1 MPAPKTAYSKQDI
14 KATVSGTAHRLGR
27 MPKALS
33 AYQSDAFMEM
43 TFYLDKVLHTK
54 DSGGTDCVIGC
65 VSANTSNYK
74 MHASKRIGHLR
85 VTSGTTGDYILLT
98 DGGLNTLGKSEISP
112 KVYKGA
118 TNYVFYGYSNNAA
131 YYLPGTMKLEY
142 WTGSGNHTL
151 IDNVLNVSPGTSAAG
166 TLTTPVSITT
176 TAASYNFRTFH
187 TNTEGTYS
195 GATQTAPVRGT
206 CKMITVRKVSSI
218 SDNYTTGTS
227 YNVLVFEDYYQTLAS
242 STQSSG
248 HYEYPNLKNLF
259 ATATS
264 STLTTN
270 SLLNSASTTNVSD
283 VVWGAHMTQ
292 GMYYGVPTTYNGSD
306 YKIVYVNADGY
317 PYKWAT
323 STYTPAVT
331 SYTIILDGDFDF
343 SSYVYYDEESQVT
356 LTGNGTIATSTFGA
370 WFGASSWSIHNVPAS
385 KLNLIGEQVCWLTID
400 LTGWGVPGQYDVTLT
415 LYDSNTGNEASVTSE
430 MGYFQ
435 GGISLDLGN
444 LKNYA
449 IGGTI
454 HVDVTLEAVGK

>member
-1 MPAPKTAYSKQDI
+1 MAAPKTAYSKQDI

-33 AYQSDAFMEM
+33 EYDSDASMKM
-43 TFYLDKVLHTK
+43 TFYLDNVLHTK

-65 VSANTSNYK
+65 VSANTYNYN

-98 DGGLNTLGKSEISP
+98 DGGLNTLGKGE
-112 KVYKGA
+112 VTTFYKGA
-118 TNYVFYGYSNNAA
+118 TNYVFYAYSNTAA
-131 YYLPGTMKLEY
+131 YYLPHTFKLDY
-142 WTGSGNHTL
+142 WTGSGAHTL
-151 IDNVLNVSPGTSAAG
+151 VDNVSTVQSGVTSSG
-166 TLTTPVSITT
+166 VKSTPVSIAT
-176 TAASYNFRTFH
+176 TAATYNLRALA
-187 TNTEGTYS
+187 TNTEGTFS
-195 GATQTAPVRGT
+195 GSTVTAPVRGA

-270 SLLNSASTTNVSD
+270 SLLNTGSTTNISNI
-283 VVWGAHMTQ
+283 VWNLHLPQ
-292 GMYYGVPTTYNGSD
+292 GMFYGVPTTYNGSD
-306 YKIVYVNADGY
+306 YKIVYVNASGY

-323 STYTPAVT
+323 STYSPTVT
-331 SYTIILDGDFDF
+331 SYNIGIYGNFNF
-343 SSYVYYDEESQVT
+343 SSYISYNDSSTIT
-356 LTGNGTIATSTFGA
+356 LTGNGMIATDTFGT
-370 WFGASSWSIHNVPAS
+370 WFAASSWEIQNVPAS
-385 KLNLIGEQVCWLTID
+385 KLNLTGEQVCYLTID
-400 LTGWGVPGQYDVTLT
+400 LTGWRAFGQDDVTLT
-415 LYDSNTGNEASVTSE
+415 LRDDNTGNETSVTSS
-430 MGYFQ
+430 
-435 GGISLDLGN
+435 GGFFSGSLSLDLGK

-449 IGGTI
+449 VADRI
-454 HVDVTLEAVGK
+454 DVSIFITTSM

>member
-1 MPAPKTAYSKQDI
+1 MAAPKTAYSKQDI

-33 AYQSDAFMEM
+33 VYQSDAFMEI

-65 VSANTSNYK
+65 VSANTSNYN

-98 DGGLNTLGKSEISP
+98 DGGLNTLGKGE
-112 KVYKGA
+112 VTTFYKGA
-118 TNYVFYGYSNNAA
+118 TNYVFYAYSNNAA
-131 YYLPGTMKLEY
+131 YYLPHTFKLDY
-142 WTGSGNHTL
+142 WTGSGTHTL
-151 IDNVLNVSPGTSAAG
+151 VDNVLTVQSGVTNSGVKS
-166 TLTTPVSITT
+166 TPVSIVN
-176 TAASYNFRTFH
+176 TAATYNLRGFA
-187 TNTEGTYS
+187 TNTEGTFYGS
-195 GATQTAPVRGT
+195 TVTAPVRGA
-206 CKMITVRKVSSI
+206 CKMIQVRKVSSI

-270 SLLNSASTTNVSD
+270 SLLNTGSTTNISNI
-283 VVWGAHMTQ
+283 VWNAHLPQ
-292 GMYYGVPTTYNGSD
+292 GMYYGVPTTYTGSD
-306 YKIVYVNADGY
+306 YKIVYVNANGY

-331 SYTIILDGDFDF
+331 SYDIMIDADFSF
-343 SSYVYYDEESQVT
+343 SSYVYYDDESQVT

-370 WFGASSWSIHNVPAS
+370 WFDASSWDIQDVPAS
-385 KLNLIGEQVCWLTID
+385 KLNLKGEQTCSLTID
-400 LTGWGVPGQYDVTLT
+400 LSGWGIIGQGDATLT
-415 LYDSNTGNEASVTSE
+415 LSDTNGHETSITSS
-430 MGYFQ
+430 MGYFENS
-435 GGISLDLGN
+435 ITLDLGK

-449 IGGTI
+449 VEDKIHITI
-454 HVDVTLEAVGK
+454 SMDAVGE

>member
-33 AYQSDAFMEM
+33 AYQSDAFMMM

-85 VTSGTTGDYILLT
+85 VTSGTTGEYILLT
-98 DGGLNTLGKSEISP
+98 DGGLNTLGKAEITTF
-112 KVYKGA
+112 YKGA
-118 TNYVFYGYSNNAA
+118 TNYVFYAHSNNAA
-131 YYLPGTMKLEY
+131 YYLPHTFKLDY
-142 WTGSGNHTL
+142 WTGSGTHTL
-151 IDNVLNVSPGTSAAG
+151 VNNVFTVQSGVTDSG
-166 TLTTPVSITT
+166 VKSTPVSIAN
-176 TAASYNFRTFH
+176 TAATYNLRAFA
-187 TNTEGTYS
+187 TNTEGTFS
-195 GATQTAPVRGT
+195 GSTVTAPVRGA

-270 SLLNSASTTNVSD
+270 SLLNTGSTTNISNI
-283 VVWGAHMTQ
+283 VWNAHLPQ
-292 GMYYGVPTTYNGSD
+292 GMYYGVPTTYTGTD
-306 YKIVYVNADGY
+306 YKIVYVNANGY

-331 SYTIILDGDFDF
+331 SYDIMIDAGFSF
-343 SSYVYYDEESQVT
+343 SSYVYYDDESQVT

-370 WFGASSWSIHNVPAS
+370 WFGASSWGIQDVPAS
-385 KLNLIGEQVCWLTID
+385 KLNLIGEQTCSLSID
-400 LTGWGVPGQYDVTLT
+400 LSGWGIIGRGDATLT
-415 LYDSNTGNEASVTSE
+415 LSDTNGHETSITSS
-430 MGYFQ
+430 MGYFEDA
-435 GGISLDLGN
+435 ISLDLGN

-449 IGGTI
+449 IGNKIHITI
-454 HVDVTLEAVGK
+454 SMDAVGE